1 MRDDRAGAGGS
12 SYGETI
18 GIGTNSGTTQQY
30 SRNVSELLYDIGIK
44 YALLFQ
50 IVRNGVLGE
59 KRREN
64 ADFGSDPFTLGV
76 RGVGRMVAA
85 AAATELGAEVGA
97 LDLIE
102 LVDLAPD
109 GIADGSGDIDL

>member
-1 MRDDRAGAGGS
+1 LRDDRAGAGGS
-12 SYGETI
+12 SFGETI

-85 AAATELGAEVGA
+85 AAATELGAKISA
-97 LDLIE
+97 LNLIE
-102 LVDLAPD
+102 LFDLAPSFVSD
-109 GIADGSGDIDL
+109 GAGNVDF